1 MKKLLAGWRYMWTC
15 HWRWLSLFFIAL
27 SLILFFGFKMRE
39 EAERQERLNHL
50 KSIAY
55 EKSIFLSDAVG
66 KGDIDAAKK
75 HLDDG
80 ADVNL
85 GVRTQKRPHSL
96 RNNPLNVAI
105 ESRNNRRK
113 KMVKLLLAHGAD
125 VNAENDRGWTPAES
139 LYRTAIAMELLGA
152 SDEQKADNKEIASLL
167 LQHGAET
174 DSEFKH
180 LFGKH
185 GDQ

>member
-1 MKKLLAGWRYMWTC
+1 
-15 HWRWLSLFFIAL
+15 
-27 SLILFFGFKMRE
+27 MRE
-39 EAERQERLNHL
+39 GAKETERLHNL

-55 EKSIFLSDAVG
+55 EKSLFLSDAVG

-80 ADVNL
+80 GDVNL
-85 GVRTQKRPHSL
+85 G
-96 RNNPLNVAI
+96 NPLNVAI

-139 LYRTAIAMELLGA
+139 LYRTAIATELLGA

-185 GDQ
+185 GD

>member
-1 MKKLLAGWRYMWTC
+1 MRKQSGWRYMWIC

-39 EAERQERLNHL
+39 GAKEVKRLQNL
-50 KSIAY
+50 KNIAY

-80 ADVNL
+80 GDVNL
-85 GVRTQKRPHSL
+85 G
-96 RNNPLNVAI
+96 NPLNVAI

-152 SDEQKADNKEIASLL
+152 SEEQKADNKEIASLL

-185 GDQ
+185 GD

>member
-1 MKKLLAGWRYMWTC
+1 MKKLLAAM
-15 HWRWLSLFFIAL
+15 FVAL
-27 SLILFFGFKMRE
+27 SLLLFFGFKIITVLNE
-39 EAERQERLNHL
+39 GAERQERLAYL
-50 KSIAY
+50 KRQSY
-55 EKSIFLSDAVG
+55 MLFDAVG

-75 HLDDG
+75 HLNDG
-80 ADVNL
+80 GDVNL
-85 GVRTQKRPHSL
+85 G
-96 RNNPLNVAI
+96 NPLNVAI

-185 GDQ
+185 GD